1 MLQSKAKCN
10 HRAFNPHSELP
21 MYCGL
26 DWDHLGRHQ
35 DRNWAHSWDSDGM
48 YCDHIAAERAADAK
62 AKN

>member
-1 MLQSKAKCN
+1 
-10 HRAFNPHSELP
+10 